1 MCTPWWCVGKLQQ
14 QNSHFTKWSTLCN
27 LAGGDVSEPA
37 CSYQDV
43 LDHLN
48 LTRSNELY
56 IMTRPVRNYKQRT
69 QVSLE
74 VLLYAILDVVE
85 KEQKFIP
92 YVQTATRWRNDYISW
107 DPQEFCGIDNVSLP
121 AEVLWKPDLTIEEM
135 TEKDKAPPTPYVTI
149 SANGFVEVHY
159 DQVLVC
165 TCRMHIY
172 KFPFDTQRCNLTFK
186 SVIHTAKDLLLKAS
200 DNSSEASESSRE
212 LMRTQYEWVFL
223 NMNVTAY
230 NASVDSDQDKIVYT
244 ITMRRKPIL
253 YIVNFVL
260 PVLFFLGLD
269 LASFLISDRAGEKLS
284 FKITVL
290 LAVTVLQLILNEI
303 LPSSTNRIPLIGVY
317 CIGIFA
323 LMLLSLLE
331 TICVM
336 RLMQIDN
343 KSDNHADGEE
353 NGGFSKH
360 ANFYNGGVQDCGGIY
375 SMSASEALNATLPG
389 ARESQS
395 GVLCQTLEKLSDELK
410 AMERTLRLL
419 HGGHKEELGYWSRLA
434 RNINRVF
441 FIFYVTLVV
450 LFLTLLFTKWTSD

>member
-1 MCTPWWCVGKLQQ
+1 MFL
-14 QNSHFTKWSTLCN
+14 
-27 LAGGDVSEPA
+27 
-37 CSYQDV
+37 
-43 LDHLN
+43 
-48 LTRSNELY
+48 
-56 IMTRPVRNYKQRT
+56 MT
-69 QVSLE
+69 
-74 VLLYAILDVVE
+74 
-85 KEQKFIP
+85 
-92 YVQTATRWRNDYISW
+92 
-107 DPQEFCGIDNVSLP
+107 
-121 AEVLWKPDLTIEEM
+121 
-135 TEKDKAPPTPYVTI
+135 
-149 SANGFVEVHY
+149 
-159 DQVLVC
+159 
-165 TCRMHIY
+165 
-172 KFPFDTQRCNLTFK
+172 
-186 SVIHTAKDLLLKAS
+186 KDLLLKAS